1 MKLPVNAMELH
12 GPACWGCDIV
22 DALLVILGGSA
33 GSALVG
39 GIFMLIQW
47 KLNRKATQEDRAAEL
62 AALEGRELKRLV
74 GVLLEADRTILYD
87 RIKHLGKSYIAR
99 GYITVE
105 ELEDI
110 DLMHGVYHDKD
121 KLGGNGFLD
130 ALMKTVHAI
139 DVRAS

>member
-1 MKLPVNAMELH
+1 M
-12 GPACWGCDIV
+12 

-74 GVLLEADRTILYD
+74 GVLVEADRTILYD

-130 ALMKTVHAI
+130 ALMKTVHALE
-139 DVRAS
+139 VRAV

>member
-1 MKLPVNAMELH
+1 M
-12 GPACWGCDIV
+12 

-47 KLNRKATQEDRAAEL
+47 KLNRKATREDRAAEL
-62 AALEGRELKRLV
+62 ATMEGRELKRLV
-74 GVLLEADRTILYD
+74 GVLVEADRTILYD

-130 ALMKTVHAI
+130 ALMKTVHALE
-139 DVRAS
+139 VRVV

>member
-1 MKLPVNAMELH
+1 MQT
-12 GPACWGCDIV
+12 
-22 DALLVILGGSA
+22 LLAILGGGA
-33 GSALVG
+33 GTALVG
-39 GIFMLIQW
+39 GIFTIVQW
-47 KLNRKATQEDRAAEL
+47 RLNRKAAREDRAAQLGAE
-62 AALEGRELKRLV
+62 ESQELKRLV

-130 ALMKTVHAI
+130 ALMKTVHAL
-139 DVRAS
+139 DVRAA

>member
-1 MKLPVNAMELH
+1 MQT
-12 GPACWGCDIV
+12 
-22 DALLVILGGSA
+22 LLAILGGGA
-33 GSALVG
+33 GTALVG
-39 GIFMLIQW
+39 GIFTIVQW
-47 KLNRKATQEDRAAEL
+47 RLNRKAAREDRAAQLGAE
-62 AALEGRELKRLV
+62 ESQELKRLV

-130 ALMKTVHAI
+130 ALMKKVHAL
-139 DVRAS
+139 DVRAA

>member
-1 MKLPVNAMELH
+1 VQT
-12 GPACWGCDIV
+12 
-22 DALLVILGGSA
+22 LLAILGGGA
-33 GSALVG
+33 GTALVG
-39 GIFMLIQW
+39 GIFTIVQW
-47 KLNRKATQEDRAAEL
+47 RLNRKAAREDRAAQLGAE
-62 AALEGRELKRLV
+62 ESQELKRLV

-130 ALMKTVHAI
+130 TLMQTVHALE
-139 DVRAS
+139 VRV

>member
-1 MKLPVNAMELH
+1 M
-12 GPACWGCDIV
+12 

-47 KLNRKATQEDRAAEL
+47 KLNRKATQEDRAADL

-74 GVLLEADRTILYD
+74 GVLVEADRTILYD

-110 DLMHGVYHDKD
+110 DLMHEVYHNKE

-130 ALMKTVHAI
+130 ALMKTVHSL
-139 DVRAS
+139 DVSVA

>member
-1 MKLPVNAMELH
+1 VE
-12 GPACWGCDIV
+12 I
-22 DALLVILGGSA
+22 LLAILGG
-33 GSALVG
+33 GVGTALVG
-39 GIFMLIQW
+39 GIFTLIQW
-47 KLNRKATQEDRAAEL
+47 RLNRKAAREDRAAQLGAE
-62 AALEGRELKRLV
+62 ESQELKRLV

-110 DLMHGVYHDKD
+110 DLMHEVYHNKE

-130 ALMKTVHAI
+130 ALMKTVHALE
-139 DVRAS
+139 VRV

>member
-1 MKLPVNAMELH
+1 MQT
-12 GPACWGCDIV
+12 
-22 DALLVILGGSA
+22 LLAILGGGA
-33 GSALVG
+33 GTALVG
-39 GIFMLIQW
+39 GIFTIVQW
-47 KLNRKATQEDRAAEL
+47 RLNRKAAREDRAAQLGAE
-62 AALEGRELKRLV
+62 ESQELKRLV

-130 ALMKTVHAI
+130 TLMQTVHALE
-139 DVRAS
+139 VRV